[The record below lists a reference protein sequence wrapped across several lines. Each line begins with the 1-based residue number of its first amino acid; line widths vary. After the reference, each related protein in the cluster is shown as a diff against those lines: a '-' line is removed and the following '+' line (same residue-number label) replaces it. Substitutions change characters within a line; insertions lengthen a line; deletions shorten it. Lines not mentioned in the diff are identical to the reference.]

1 MYKYRIYK
9 HSLLVENDSDSTLK
23 GTKRNVRVKKKIH
36 SKMVIEVT
44 TCTLATSSIPSVA
57 SLSGAVVRATSVS
70 TVCIHITH
78 MASIAAL
85 IDI

>member
-1 MYKYRIYK
+1 M
-9 HSLLVENDSDSTLK
+9 
-23 GTKRNVRVKKKIH
+23 
-36 SKMVIEVT
+36 MVIKVRT
-44 TCTLATSSIPSVA
+44 YTLATSSIPSVA

-78 MASIAAL
+78 MASIAAF